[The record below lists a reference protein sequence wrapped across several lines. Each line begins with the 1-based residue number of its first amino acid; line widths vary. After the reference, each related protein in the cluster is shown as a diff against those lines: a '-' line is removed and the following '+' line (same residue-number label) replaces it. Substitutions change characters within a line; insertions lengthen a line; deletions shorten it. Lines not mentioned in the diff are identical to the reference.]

1 MDCDFVIPC
10 LFIPLLNYNMSYL
23 FYFNVL
29 YKLKVVSN
37 STMKSFSRKKDGHL
51 LSVYLTRKD
60 YYKTTCKLKNFCY

>member
-10 LFIPLLNYNMSYL
+10 LFIPLLNYDMSYL

-37 STMKSFSRKKDGHL
+37 STFNNEKFFKKKRWTFVISLFNKKRL
-51 LSVYLTRKD
+51 L
-60 YYKTTCKLKNFCY
+60 

>member
-10 LFIPLLNYNMSYL
+10 LFIPLLNYNMAYL

-37 STMKSFSRKKDGHL
+37 STFNNEKFFKKKRWTFVISLFNKKRL
-51 LSVYLTRKD
+51 L
-60 YYKTTCKLKNFCY
+60 